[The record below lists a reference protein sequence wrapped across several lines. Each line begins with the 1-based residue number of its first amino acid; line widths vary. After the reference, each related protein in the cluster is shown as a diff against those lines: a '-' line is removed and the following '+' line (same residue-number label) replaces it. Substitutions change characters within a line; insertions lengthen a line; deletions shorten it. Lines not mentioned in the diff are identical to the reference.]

1 MKTYVA
7 PLFITLIMTPLS
19 AALACEAPSPP
30 AIPDE
35 GTSTL
40 EEMVAAQVEVKSF
53 QAANEGYL
61 QCLDSRLSA
70 AQAFIDA
77 GDTNA
82 IEQYVLIA
90 VDYNA
95 AVSREEQLAASFN
108 S

>member
-1 MKTYVA
+1 MSTGIGVTRATISQSASKTRGIRLKTYVA

-19 AALACEAPSPP
+19 AALACEAPLPP

-40 EEMVAAQVEVKSF
+40 EEMVAAQVKVKSF

-70 AQAFIDA
+70 A
-77 GDTNA
+77 
-82 IEQYVLIA
+82 
-90 VDYNA
+90 
-95 AVSREEQLAASFN
+95 
-108 S
+108 